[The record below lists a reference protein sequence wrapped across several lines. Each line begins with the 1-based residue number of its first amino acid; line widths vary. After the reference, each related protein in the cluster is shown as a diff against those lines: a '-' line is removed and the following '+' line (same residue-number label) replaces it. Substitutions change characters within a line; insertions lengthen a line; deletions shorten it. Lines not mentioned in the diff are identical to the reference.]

1 MDERFMSLLP
11 SVLVLG
17 GIVGATFLFLKFI
30 LPILIGNERYKNH
43 ELLKVWMKEN
53 KRNKW
58 KAVIFATVPFTCIF
72 SPALE
77 EIVFR
82 APLLFLFSV
91 ISGYAWLGIIIS
103 SILFALAH
111 YSEKTTEVFLRGIEF
126 AEEVW
131 TKEPNNNA
139 HINGS
144 DRERRKKLFRRGR
157 AIGSFGFGILVG
169 YLGIKYQSLY
179 LCAVIHAAWNLLT
192 PFVLPLLV
200 VIFFFIFLGIMALR
214 DIFEKKRFYARFEK
228 RLR

>member
-1 MDERFMSLLP
+1 MSERFMSLLP
-11 SVLVLG
+11 SVLVLVGIG
-17 GIVGATFLFLKFI
+17 GVAFLFLKFI
-30 LPILIGNERYKNH
+30 LPVLIGNERYKNP

-53 KRNKW
+53 KW
-58 KAVIFATVPFTCIF
+58 KAVIFAAVPSTCIF

-91 ISGYAWLGIIIS
+91 ISGHAWLGIIIS
-103 SILFALAH
+103 SILFALVH
-111 YSEKTTEVFLRGIEF
+111 YSEKTTEALLKGIEL

-139 HINGS
+139 HINGP
-144 DRERRKKLFRRGR
+144 DRERRKKSFRISR

-179 LCAVIHAAWNLLT
+179 ICAVIHAAWNLLA
-192 PFVLPLLV
+192 PFMLPFLFIIFLL
-200 VIFFFIFLGIMALR
+200 IFLGIMALR
-214 DIFEKKRFYARFEK
+214 DIFEKKRFYTRFEK